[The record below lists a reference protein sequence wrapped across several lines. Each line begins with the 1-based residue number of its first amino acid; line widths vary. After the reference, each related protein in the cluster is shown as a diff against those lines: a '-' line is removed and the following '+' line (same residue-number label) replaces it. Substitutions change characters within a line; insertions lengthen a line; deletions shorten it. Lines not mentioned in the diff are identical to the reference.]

1 MTIGLKQQST
11 EKLNKMDSNEL
22 NHNDDLDIV
31 MIKLELTISEKE
43 AIENILN
50 DEDVS
55 VEKRDEDLVFWIGE
69 DKKNQIKDWLK
80 NNNY

>member
-1 MTIGLKQQST
+1 
-11 EKLNKMDSNEL
+11 MDSNEL

>member
-1 MTIGLKQQST
+1 
-11 EKLNKMDSNEL
+11 MDSNEL

-43 AIENILN
+43 QVEWLIDDANELSIESFERRLKEIVT
-50 DEDVS
+50 E
-55 VEKRDEDLVFWIGE
+55 
-69 DKKNQIKDWLK
+69 NQSKQIIDWMK